1 MFGIPNK
8 STLKGNGKAKDN
20 QKVTESCNRKRNDAQ
35 GERDTALSVKSAF
48 SKKRNRNGEECQS
61 GKQKNSPDHDG
72 LSEQDMSSDTDT
84 NLDLATSPA
93 SSAPRQ
99 ADATKTSD
107 PLDGALTAPN
117 RDLEIMCDA
126 SHHVSQ
132 HTIESYDKVR
142 AQQAM
147 ILKNIGKLNS
157 EMERRAE
164 INGCTNLR
172 SDVDMQAMQTS
183 HHLKELAQFFTRAP
197 HDTLTSAAAK
207 ARFEHRP
214 LSINRREY
222 EERFMHEPSG
232 AERPCAN
239 GVTNGTCFASYIL
252 NNGVRDPNFTLCEF
266 YDATE
271 YARIE
276 RNGWVW
282 PTTTNVCI
290 LCLRAEIFS
299 QFMNTRCSGSGVCSA
314 VNYSPIANV
323 VGEKGEYT
331 PSSCFLSSS
340 QRYEGVFDPVKS

>member
-1 MFGIPNK
+1 MCG
-8 STLKGNGKAKDN
+8 
-20 QKVTESCNRKRNDAQ
+20 
-35 GERDTALSVKSAF
+35 
-48 SKKRNRNGEECQS
+48 KKRNRSDERCQLE
-61 GKQKNSPDHDG
+61 KCKNLPEYEG
-72 LSEQDMSSDTDT
+72 LSEQEVSSDTDT
-84 NLDLATSPA
+84 NLDFGISPPSRGDAATA
-93 SSAPRQ
+93 SDLPDSV
-99 ADATKTSD
+99 
-107 PLDGALTAPN
+107 LTAPIH
-117 RDLEIMCDA
+117 DLEIMCDA

-157 EMERRAE
+157 EMERKAQR
-164 INGCTNLR
+164 NGQLKQR
-172 SDVDMQAMQTS
+172 SDADMQDMQTS
-183 HHLKELAQFFTRAP
+183 YHLKELAQFFTRAP

-207 ARFEHRP
+207 ARFEHQP

-299 QFMNTRCSGSGVCSA
+299 QFMNTRCNGSGVCSA
-314 VNYSPIANV
+314 VNYSPIANI
-323 VGEKGEYT
+323 VGERGEYT

-340 QRYEGVFDPVKS
+340 QRYEGVFDPVTSQYFCGYCFSLVLVSGCDTVRLRL